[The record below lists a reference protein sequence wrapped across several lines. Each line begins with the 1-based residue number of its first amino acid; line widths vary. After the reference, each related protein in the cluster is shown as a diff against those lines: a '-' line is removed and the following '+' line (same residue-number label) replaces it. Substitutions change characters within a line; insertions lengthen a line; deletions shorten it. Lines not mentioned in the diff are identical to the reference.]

1 MQSETRYLSETIDG
15 ISIFYREAG
24 SIDAPVVLLLHGF
37 PTSSRMYRDLIPQLA
52 ERYRV
57 IAPDYPAFGHSA
69 VPSRESFTYT
79 HEHLSEMVDSLL
91 TKLGVDRF
99 AIYVMDFGG
108 PIGYRLMLKYPERFM
123 GVVIQNSPAFGETT
137 SVPFW
142 APLVK
147 YWKSGSQQD
156 RDGARPILS
165 RKGIKD
171 QYVVGVPDTT
181 LLNPDSWTFD
191 SALIER
197 PGVDEIMLDLLYDI
211 RNNKKVG
218 EEAQA
223 FMRKNQSK
231 VMIAT
236 GYNDALFPGET
247 MKPPADAAGIE
258 FNAIDSGH
266 FALED
271 KSREIGALV
280 MAFLSRVIPA

>member
-15 ISIFYREAG
+15 VSIFYREAG
-24 SIDAPVVLLLHGF
+24 PANAPAVLLLHGF
-37 PTSSRMYRDLIPQLA
+37 PSSSHMYRDLIPQLA
-52 ERYRV
+52 EKYRV
-57 IAPDYPAFGHSA
+57 IAPDYPAFGHSS
-69 VPSRESFTYT
+69 VPSRETFSYT
-79 HEHLSEMVDSLL
+79 HEHLSQMVDGLL

-99 AIYVMDFGG
+99 ALYVMDFGG
-108 PIGYRLMLKYPERFM
+108 PIGYRLMLKYPKRFL